1 MPLMETRS
9 LLREDRRG
17 DFASGEPEIDE
28 FLRRYAGQNQFRHHL
43 GVTYC
48 ALAEG
53 KIVAFAT
60 VSAGEIDPSLLTE
73 ETGASLP
80 AYAAPVLRLA
90 RLGVDER
97 MQGNGIGRELL
108 QSAAD
113 IAFEMRA
120 RVGCV
125 GIVVDAKP
133 QSQGFYERSG
143 FVVIPVTSRTAGA
156 GAPPVRLFK
165 TLKRSAR
172 VVAAVRADNTPA
184 DSLAAEMRRR
194 ASELGLSADDVRSA
208 VDRLLG

>member
-1 MPLMETRS
+1 MPPMETRS
-9 LLREDRRG
+9 LLREDRRA

-28 FLRRYAGQNQFRHHL
+28 FLRRYAGQSQFRHHI

-53 KIVAFAT
+53 EIVAYAT
-60 VSAGEIDPSLLTE
+60 VSAGEIDPALLPN

-80 AYAAPVLRLA
+80 AYPAPVLRLA
-90 RLGVDER
+90 RVGVSSR
-97 MQGNGIGRELL
+97 IQGQGVGRELL
-108 QSAAD
+108 QSAVD
-113 IAFEMRA
+113 IAFEMRT

-133 QSQGFYERSG
+133 QSQEFYERSG
-143 FVVIPVTSRTAGA
+143 FVVMPVTSRVAGA

-172 VVAAVRADNTPA
+172 VVAAARADHTPA

-194 ASELGLSADDVRSA
+194 ASELGLSADEVRSA

>member
-1 MPLMETRS
+1 METRS
-9 LLREDRRG
+9 LLREDRRDG
-17 DFASGEPEIDE
+17 FASGEPEIDE
-28 FLRRYAGQNQFRHHL
+28 FLRRYAGQNQFRHHI

-48 ALAEG
+48 ALAGG

-60 VSAGEIDPSLLTE
+60 VSAGEINPSLLPE
-73 ETGASLP
+73 EPGASLP
-80 AYAAPVLRLA
+80 AYPAPVLRLA
-90 RLGVDER
+90 RMGVNELI
-97 MQGNGIGRELL
+97 QGQGIGRELL
-108 QSAAD
+108 QSAVD

-133 QSQGFYERSG
+133 RSQGFYERSG
-143 FVVIPVTSRTAGA
+143 FVVMPVTSRVAGA

-172 VVAAVRADNTPA
+172 VIAAAHADYTPA

-194 ASELGLSADDVRSA
+194 ASELGLSADEVRSA